1 MRSKRRLRLQIGGLV
16 FLGLFPACGDF
27 VESRDDAPRLT
38 IDEQGGAITLASLTV
53 DIPAGAVATP
63 VTFAVTAEER
73 PGLASPAYVVAP
85 AGTPFAKPARVSIAF
100 DAAKWLHPVEMFL
113 VDLTMS
119 TAHPLAEQHPEMG
132 RVTGAANSAG
142 TFAVLQCPGGVCPAM
157 PH

>member
-1 MRSKRRLRLQIGGLV
+1 MHFERRSRPGLGGLM
-16 FLGLFPACGDF
+16 LLALLPACGDF

-38 IDEQGGAITLASLTV
+38 IDQQGGAITLASLTL
-53 DIPAGAVATP
+53 DIPAGAVGAP

-85 AGTPFAKPARVSIAF
+85 TGTAFAKPAHVSIAF
-100 DAAKWLHPVEMFL
+100 DATKWPHPVEMFL

-119 TAHPLAEQHPEMG
+119 TAHPLADQHPEAG
-132 RVTGAANSAG
+132 RVTAAANSAG
-142 TFAVLQCPGGVCPAM
+142 TFAVLNCPGGVCPAM